1 MTDPTTPRP
10 DLSMHL
16 PLQAC
21 PIRRDDQGH
30 EEAATACTP
39 GGVQA
44 ANCGNLT
51 GMARDLCYAEQ
62 YGIYF

>member
-1 MTDPTTPRP
+1 MTEPTIRRVP

-16 PLQAC
+16 PLQAR
-21 PIRRDDQGH
+21 PIRRDEQGR
-30 EEAATACTP
+30 EEAASAGT
-39 GGVQA
+39 GGVEA
-44 ANCGNLT
+44 AGCGNLT

>member
-1 MTDPTTPRP
+1 MTDPTVPRP
-10 DLSMHL
+10 DLSTHL
-16 PLQAC
+16 PLQAH
-21 PIRRDDQGH
+21 PIRRDDQAC
-30 EEAATACTP
+30 EEAATAHT
-39 GGVQA
+39 GGVES